1 VVWRSVALALCVL
14 LPASAHAADD
24 RGATAGV
31 TVSASNME
39 SRTDVAMSGTF
50 GFRLNRVA
58 NLELE
63 VTFVP
68 RLKSDFPNSQA
79 VIQSSPLASVGSP
92 SIAIYPPPVFSNP
105 GGRLVIL
112 SNNVRVD
119 LPTTTDRVTPYFVAG
134 GGVASLR
141 RTADYT
147 YRIYGVDPLIRPT
160 PGVILPLLPSSPIT
174 QVVTSSSTNLAL
186 TLGGGVSVEIAGHVA
201 VQADLRVIRL
211 FGEADRN
218 IGRFGVGLRYRF

>member
-1 VVWRSVALALCVL
+1 ML
-14 LPASAHAADD
+14 LPASVHAGDD

-31 TVSASNME
+31 MVSASNME

-68 RLKSDFPNSQA
+68 RLTSDFPNNQV
-79 VIQSSPLASVGSP
+79 VIQGSPLAGIASP

-119 LPTTTDRVTPYFVAG
+119 LPTTTERVTPYFVAG

-147 YRIYGVDPLIRPT
+147 YRIYGFDPLTGPP
-160 PGVILPLLPSSPIT
+160 PGLIVPILPSRAIT
-174 QVVTSSSTNLAL
+174 QVVTSSFTNLAL
-186 TLGGGVSVEIAGHVA
+186 TLGGGVNVEIARHVA

-211 FGEADRN
+211 FGETDRN
-218 IGRFGVGLRYRF
+218 IGRFGAGIRYRF

>member
-1 VVWRSVALALCVL
+1 MDWRSVALAVCLL
-14 LPASAHAADD
+14 LPASAQAADD
-24 RGATAGV
+24 RGATVGV
-31 TVSASNME
+31 MVSASNME

-68 RLKSDFPNSQA
+68 KLTSDFPNDRV
-79 VIQSSPLASVGSP
+79 VIQSATFTSITSP

-147 YRIYGVDPLIRPT
+147 YRILGFDPLTGPT
-160 PGVILPLLPSSPIT
+160 PGLIVPPPRAIT

-186 TLGGGVSVEIAGHVA
+186 TLGGGVSVEIARHVA

-211 FGEADRN
+211 FGDTDRN
-218 IGRFGVGLRYRF
+218 IGRFGVGIRYGF

>member
-1 VVWRSVALALCVL
+1 VI
-14 LPASAHAADD
+14 
-24 RGATAGV
+24 
-31 TVSASNME
+31 VSASNME
-39 SRTDVAMSGTF
+39 SHTDVAVSGTF

-68 RLKSDFPNSQA
+68 RLKSDFPNNQV
-79 VIQSSPLASVGSP
+79 VIQSTQIASIGSP

-112 SNNVRVD
+112 SNNVRIDV
-119 LPTTTDRVTPYFVAG
+119 PTTTDRVTPYFVAG

-160 PGVILPLLPSSPIT
+160 PGVILPLLPIT
-174 QVVTSSSTNLAL
+174 QAVTSSSTNLAL
-186 TLGGGVSVEIAGHVA
+186 TLGGGVSVEIASHIA
-201 VQADLRVIRL
+201 AQADLRVIRL
-211 FGEADRN
+211 FGEPDRN
-218 IGRFGVGLRYRF
+218 VGRFGLGIRYRF